1 MVEKSKVESSW
12 WLKSPELKLGIK
24 KTRIEMSCNPFQIL
38 SDPMKQL
45 QLIATE
51 TLANLTQFRKAR
63 NTFRRHGGIP
73 RLVDLLDVDT
83 SKVGFCPE
91 LFFNIINLLKV
102 IHEGVLTTVWVQL
115 DLSYKFVKRPWT
127 KVGH

>member
-1 MVEKSKVESSW
+1 
-12 WLKSPELKLGIK
+12 
-24 KTRIEMSCNPFQIL
+24 
-38 SDPMKQL
+38 MKQL

-83 SKVGFCPE
+83 SKVGFSPE

-102 IHEGVLTTVWVQL
+102 IH
-115 DLSYKFVKRPWT
+115 
-127 KVGH
+127 

>member
-1 MVEKSKVESSW
+1 
-12 WLKSPELKLGIK
+12 
-24 KTRIEMSCNPFQIL
+24 
-38 SDPMKQL
+38 MKQL

-83 SKVGFCPE
+83 SKVGFWQKNLRFTVE
-91 LFFNIINLLKV
+91 SVNDLNFSYFFISLIKMFQRAWKNWVHFGGKKSFEIKV
-102 IHEGVLTTVWVQL
+102 IRKCQ
-115 DLSYKFVKRPWT
+115 
-127 KVGH
+127 

>member
-1 MVEKSKVESSW
+1 
-12 WLKSPELKLGIK
+12 
-24 KTRIEMSCNPFQIL
+24 
-38 SDPMKQL
+38 MKQL

-83 SKVGFCPE
+83 SKVGFWQKKLRFTVESVKDLNFSYFLYLLPKCSRE
-91 LFFNIINLLKV
+91 LGKIGYIFGEKNLLKSK
-102 IHEGVLTTVWVQL
+102 
-115 DLSYKFVKRPWT
+115 LSENANNNSCCP
-127 KVGH
+127 GIILL

>member
-1 MVEKSKVESSW
+1 
-12 WLKSPELKLGIK
+12 
-24 KTRIEMSCNPFQIL
+24 
-38 SDPMKQL
+38 MKQL

-83 SKVGFCPE
+83 SKVGFWQK
-91 LFFNIINLLKV
+91 NLRFTVESVKDLNFSYFL
-102 IHEGVLTTVWVQL
+102 ISLTKMFQRVGKNWVH
-115 DLSYKFVKRPWT
+115 F
-127 KVGH
+127 

>member
-1 MVEKSKVESSW
+1 
-12 WLKSPELKLGIK
+12 
-24 KTRIEMSCNPFQIL
+24 
-38 SDPMKQL
+38 MKQL

-83 SKVGFCPE
+83 SKVGFWQKK
-91 LFFNIINLLKV
+91 LKFTVDSFQDLNFSYFFISHNMARANLKK
-102 IHEGVLTTVWVQL
+102 IKYFSTSTTTA
-115 DLSYKFVKRPWT
+115 SKYKPKRPRICIN
-127 KVGH
+127 

>member
-1 MVEKSKVESSW
+1 
-12 WLKSPELKLGIK
+12 
-24 KTRIEMSCNPFQIL
+24 
-38 SDPMKQL
+38 MKQL

-102 IHEGVLTTVWVQL
+102 IH
-115 DLSYKFVKRPWT
+115 
-127 KVGH
+127 

>member
-1 MVEKSKVESSW
+1 
-12 WLKSPELKLGIK
+12 
-24 KTRIEMSCNPFQIL
+24 
-38 SDPMKQL
+38 MKQL

-63 NTFRRHGGIP
+63 NTFRRHGAIP

-91 LFFNIINLLKV
+91 IV
-102 IHEGVLTTVWVQL
+102 IQY
-115 DLSYKFVKRPWT
+115 YKYTQGNSLR
-127 KVGH
+127 GIDNCLGAA